1 MLIGK
6 KYWPKDIPDE
16 YRMDIISYQAAEK
29 GLDFDGDIYFD
40 MNEKMRIYIPIDIR
54 RKIWYKHQL

>member
-6 KYWPKDIPDE
+6 KYWPKNIPDE
-16 YRMDIISYQAAEK
+16 YRMDILSEQAVEK

-40 MNEKMRIYIPIDIR
+40 INGKMRIYLPIDIL
-54 RKIWYKHQL
+54 KEK